1 MSFYTFHQNN
11 SGGTFTLP
19 AINVSVEADSADEA
33 NDIAE
38 SHGVYFD
45 DDYEVDCE
53 CCGQRWSRV
62 TEWDAYEEPREPSA
76 WDQGWA
82 DLSDVPVSI
91 VIRKNKEA

>member
-1 MSFYTFHQNN
+1 MSFYTFRQNN
-11 SGGTFTLP
+11 SGGALRLP

-45 DDYEVDCE
+45 DDYDIDCE

-62 TEWDAYEEPREPSA
+62 TEWGTYEEPCEPHSR
-76 WDQGWA
+76 DQRWA
-82 DLSDVPVSI
+82 DMYDVPVSI
-91 VIRKNKEA
+91 VILKNKEA

>member
-1 MSFYTFHQNN
+1 MSFYTFRQNN
-11 SGGTFTLP
+11 SGGAFSLP

-45 DDYEVDCE
+45 DDYEVDCA

-62 TEWDAYEEPREPSA
+62 TEWDACEEPCEPSVGVQ
-76 WDQGWA
+76 WFA
-82 DLSDVPVSI
+82 DMYDIPASTLI
-91 VIRKNKEA
+91 LKNKEA